1 MIDQTKKMLL
11 NAILFAFGFGFDF
24 GASTAVQVRTA
35 RDFLA
40 RDKPP
45 NLIFIF
51 YINLFENLMN
61 SSNTENILSVDI
73 SSLDVRQEK
82 EIKSC
87 PCLLTF
93 PCPSPFPTTFPPSPL
108 TSHSIPSSFIPL
120 IPPSPHPHSSLS
132 TFIPLPPAPVPSRPI
147 ASLHPPSSFEV
158 DELSQKPEGQVD
170 VAVTL
175 HLTSA
180 SFDEK
185 TRILSGMV
193 WLNMIWKDERCLC
206 V

>member
-35 RDFLA
+35 REFLA

-93 PCPSPFPTTFPPSPL
+93 PSPPRSLLLRLPPIPFP
-108 TSHSIPSSFIPL
+108 
-120 IPPSPHPHSSLS
+120 PHSSPSSLPLLILILLS
-132 TFIPLPPAPVPSRPI
+132 PHSFPYLPIPYHPVPLPPSI
-147 ASLHPPSSFEV
+147 LHPLSRWMSCRRSPKAKSTSPS
-158 DELSQKPEGQVD
+158 
-170 VAVTL
+170 
-175 HLTSA
+175 
-180 SFDEK
+180 
-185 TRILSGMV
+185 
-193 WLNMIWKDERCLC
+193 LC
-206 V
+206 I